1 MLKLKVSKMCTLILC
16 GLIFL
21 LVTQPIFKSVRFY
34 SVCLTVHAC
43 ASSMHRSLK
52 RAQDL
57 LKLESRVRVICP
69 VDTGDWSGPLPAGS
83 GIISS

>member
-34 SVCLTVHAC
+34 SVCLTVTCMCIKYAQEPEEG
-43 ASSMHRSLK
+43 ARSLETGVM
-52 RAQDL
+52 REGDL
-57 LKLESRVRVICP
+57 P
-69 VDTGDWSGPLPAGS
+69 
-83 GIISS
+83 